1 MNLGEA
7 ILNYRKEHSLSMEK
21 FSALSGLSKAYISI
35 LERNKTPHGNAP
47 APSIDTYCRVARAMG
62 MDVNDLMAVVDDRI
76 SLANRTDPAFLASE
90 PSPTEVISFPVI
102 GSICAGYGGLA
113 QEEYT
118 GDSEEL
124 PRSMF
129 RGYPQEELRV
139 FRVSGDSMYPR
150 FLDGDRVLV
159 HAQPSVDNGDVAVVC
174 YNGDEATLK
183 RVYTFR
189 DHIDLVPYNP
199 EYKTKRI
206 DGPDMFQV
214 HVFGKVLKLIR
225 DV

>member
-7 ILNYRKEHSLSMEK
+7 ILNYRKEHSLSMDK

-35 LERNKTPHGNAP
+35 LERNKTPHGNTP

-62 MDVNDLMAVVDDRI
+62 MDVNDLLAVVDDRI
-76 SLANRTDPAFLASE
+76 SLANRTDPALLAGDPASA
-90 PSPTEVISFPVI
+90 EVISFPVV

-118 GDSEEL
+118 GDTEEL
-124 PRSMF
+124 PRSMLH
-129 RGYPQEELRV
+129 GYPREELLV

-159 HAQPSVDNGDVAVVC
+159 HAQPSVDDGDVAVVC

-183 RVYTFR
+183 RVYSYKDR
-189 DHIDLVPYNP
+189 IELVPYNP
-199 EYKTKRI
+199 EYNTKRI
-206 DGPDMFQV
+206 EGADMVQV
-214 HVFGKVLKLIR
+214 HVFGKVIKLIR

>member
-1 MNLGEA
+1 
-7 ILNYRKEHSLSMEK
+7 METHENIK
-21 FSALSGLSKAYISI
+21 HLREKNGLSQEKLAELVGYKDRSSIAKIEAGLVDLSQSKIALFANALNVTPAYLMGIDESFESGKTSI
-35 LERNKTPHGNAP
+35 P
-47 APSIDTYCRVARAMG
+47 ASKNSSRILSSDTLS
-62 MDVNDLMAVVDDRI
+62 DVV
-76 SLANRTDPAFLASE
+76 
-90 PSPTEVISFPVI
+90 SFPVV
-102 GSICAGYGGLA
+102 GSICAGYNGLA